1 MQKKKKLNLKAY
13 CVGMCQQ
20 GAWNSTYHMLDL
32 FKNFQ
37 KAFERLEKDYPHFWF
52 YFKGEEDKGR
62 KLLGL
67 PNDINWDHARVF
79 FFFFKF

>member
-1 MQKKKKLNLKAY
+1 
-13 CVGMCQQ
+13 
-20 GAWNSTYHMLDL
+20 MLDL

-37 KAFERLEKDYPHFWF
+37 KDFERLEKDYPHFWF

-79 FFFFKF
+79 FFFLNFETFLQCDITIFRVFTYHLQYVF